1 MQNMAKHE
9 VENILFPSFPFICP
23 ILITMKTARQIIF
36 NFSLVMRKPV
46 FGVSDPVRLKP
57 ACAATETR

>member
-9 VENILFPSFPFICP
+9 VENILFPSFPFICL
-23 ILITMKTARQIIF
+23 ILITMKTARQII

-46 FGVSDPVRLKP
+46 FGVSDPVRLKL